1 MTNGSK
7 RDYMIKFN
15 KYGVMNSKVAFF
27 IAFLTLMFSGQ
38 VIAQDACTIAVSL
51 FSEPAKIKNYDVA
64 LTHYEKVVTDCPK
77 YSIAVYQYAVKM
89 FEYYIESGDKSK
101 ITELENAYQM
111 RLKYFPEKSKNGE
124 ILADIAQIRYD
135 NGIGDKQD
143 QFNAF
148 DKAYKIDEP
157 NFKSPKSIYTYF
169 SLAMDLYLEGQKDI
183 QEVFDLYDTITEK
196 IEKEEGNYATRVNV
210 LGNKQDVGQKLSSKE
225 LKQLEGYEKY
235 LGYYGK
241 IKGSVDTKLGSIAD
255 CENLIPLYEKNFED
269 KKEDINW
276 LKSAAGRLN
285 AKDCETPLFY
295 QLVQQ
300 LHTLQ
305 PSAASAFYLGRL
317 ADRAANNTDA
327 INYYNQ
333 AVELESNLNKSAD
346 YLFVIAENYRKRGIY
361 SSARTNY
368 LRVLEQKPA
377 KGICYLR
384 IAEMYSK
391 SSDDCGNNVFEKRA
405 INWKAAEMAEKAA
418 RVDAT
423 IASNARASA
432 DSYRQRAPS
441 KADIF
446 SDGMA
451 GKTIPINCWI
461 GGSVKVPNL

>member
-1 MTNGSK
+1 
-7 RDYMIKFN
+7 MIKLI
-15 KYGVMNSKVAFF
+15 KYNIMKSKTTFF
-27 IAFLTLMFSGQ
+27 IALLALMFS
-38 VIAQDACTIAVSL
+38 VEAIAQDDCTISVSL

-64 LTHYEKVVTDCPK
+64 LTHYDKAITDCPK

-89 FEYYIESGDKSK
+89 FEYYIENGDKSK
-101 ITELENAYQM
+101 IKDLENAYQLRM
-111 RLKYFPEKSKNGE
+111 KYFPNKSEKGD
-124 ILADIAQIRYD
+124 IMADIAQIKYD
-135 NGIGDKQD
+135 NAIGDKQS

-148 DKAYKIDEP
+148 DNAFKADEP

-169 SLAMDLYLEGQKDI
+169 SLAMDLYTDGQKDI
-183 QEVFDLYDTITEK
+183 QEVFDLYDIITEK
-196 IEKEEGNYATRVNV
+196 IEKEEGNYATRING
-210 LGNKQDVGQKLSSKE
+210 LLNKQDNGQKLSSKE
-225 LKQLEGYEKY
+225 VKKLDGYEKY

-255 CENLIPLYEKNFED
+255 CENLIPLYDKNFD
-269 KKEDINW
+269 QKKEDINW

-285 AKDCETPLFY
+285 ARDCETPLFY

-317 ADRAANNTDA
+317 ADRDGNNTDA
-327 INYYNQ
+327 LSYYNQ
-333 AVELESNLNKSAD
+333 AVELETNLNKRAD
-346 YLFVIAENYRKRGIY
+346 YLFVIAENYRKRG
-361 SSARTNY
+361 SFNSARTNY

-384 IAEMYSK
+384 IADMYSK
-391 SSDDCGNNVFEKRA
+391 SSNDCGNNVFEKRA
-405 INWKAAEMAEKAA
+405 INWKAAEMADKAA

-446 SDGMA
+446 SEGMA
-451 GKTIPINCWI
+451 GKTITINCWI